1 MWIDAV
7 LILTLVLG
15 FYKGYETGLLRTLL
29 VLLTIVM
36 SFLLALK
43 FSFIVY
49 DVLQQWL
56 PQWTPKTRMILSF
69 FLVFAVGYIVFRWIA
84 ESLYRWIGHTPLSIP
99 NKIFGG
105 ALYAY
110 IYLLV
115 VSGMLW
121 LLLDYRL
128 LHQQWVEHSQLYPVA
143 DAHRTAFIEQV
154 QNLQPYFEEFFH
166 RVQSELPLHPPEK
179 ESQ

>member
-1 MWIDAV
+1 MWIDVV
-7 LILTLVLG
+7 LILTLGLG

-69 FLVFAVGYIVFRWIA
+69 FLVFVVGYIVFRWFA
-84 ESLYRWIGHTPLSIP
+84 EGIYHWIGHTPLSMP
-99 NKIFGG
+99 NKILGG
-105 ALYAY
+105 VLYAY
-110 IYLLV
+110 VYLLV

-128 LHQQWVEHSQLYPVA
+128 LHSQWVEHSQLYSIA
-143 DAHRTAFIEQV
+143 DAQRTAFIKQV
-154 QNLQPYFEEFFH
+154 QNLQPYFEEFFQ
-166 RVQSELPLHPPEK
+166 RVQSELPLPPSQ
-179 ESQ
+179 ESPQ